1 MTTDISQIKESID
14 HLFKIRDG
22 ILSKIRPY
30 KNEPNYGSLIQESFA
45 TEEHETQIEADK
57 VNKYLNGNYSCIVSV
72 SNKIA
77 SLKNTVREFDGSEVF
92 NSVSNS
98 NIFIYLKLPQID
110 SELII
115 KNNISTQINQEENK
129 DGNYTFLKV
138 LDGYARFYTEDN
150 KFVDYFRNNQHI
162 NIVKSNELEAIL
174 TIPATDISLENFL
187 IKMCDFS
194 KEHITTCYKN
204 PFFQEGIWK
213 ILVNNYSIMNETLKV
228 ADFIKDNY
236 IEAIKNK
243 TVPKHLNA
251 VQYGKAENMWC
262 DFIEESEKAVLNL
275 TLNKKLSQN
284 KPLIKTAKI

>member
-1 MTTDISQIKESID
+1 MIKDLSQIKESID
-14 HLFKIRDG
+14 HLFKVRDD
-22 ILSKIRPY
+22 LLNKIRPY
-30 KNEPNYGSLIQESFA
+30 NNEPNYGSLIQESFA
-45 TEEHETQIEADK
+45 TEEHETQIEAEK

-77 SLKNTVREFDGSEVF
+77 SLKNTVRKFDGDEVF

-115 KNNISTQINQEENK
+115 KNNISTQINQEESKN
-129 DGNYTFLKV
+129 GNYTFLKV
-138 LDGYARFYTEDN
+138 LDGYARFYIEDN

-162 NIVKSNELEAIL
+162 NIVKPSELEAIL

-213 ILVNNYSIMNETLKV
+213 ILVNNYSIMSETLKV
-228 ADFIKDNY
+228 ADFIRDSY
-236 IEAIKNK
+236 IESIKNK
-243 TVPKHLNA
+243 TDPKHLNA
-251 VQYGKAENMWC
+251 VQYGKAEDMWC
-262 DFIEESEKAVLNL
+262 NFIEESEKAVLNL

-284 KPLIKTAKI
+284 KPSIKTAKI